1 MIENYQKQIT
11 DAIEYIKSQTN
22 LTPQYGLILGSGLGE
37 LAEEV
42 EGKVVIPYKDI
53 PHFMESTAPSHAG
66 NLVIGKLGGKEVMI
80 MQGRMHLYEGYEPK
94 ETVLPI
100 RVMQKMGIKTLIA
113 TCASGGLNRNYH
125 AGEFMLIKDH
135 INFMGA
141 NPLTGPNDNELGTR
155 FPVMFDCYTPD
166 LRELAKQCAMD
177 EKINLN
183 EGTYF
188 AIPGPVFFTRAELR
202 FAIQSG
208 GDAVGMSMV
217 QEVIAAAHAG
227 MKVLGIAN
235 ITDMALPDVEHHSTE
250 QEILATA
257 KRTGPTFR
265 KLIKSILVRIQ

>member
-1 MIENYQKQIT
+1 MNEDYKNKIT
-11 DAIEYIKSQTN
+11 EAIEYIKSQTTLN
-22 LTPQYGLILGSGLGE
+22 PQYGLILGSGLGE

-42 EGKVVIPYKDI
+42 EEKIVIPYKDI
-53 PHFMESTAPSHAG
+53 PNFLESTAPSHAG
-66 NLVIGKLGGKEVMI
+66 NLVIGKLGGKDVFV
-80 MQGRMHLYEGYEPK
+80 MQGRLHLYEGYDSK
-94 ETVLPI
+94 DITLPI

-113 TCASGGLNRNYH
+113 TCASGGLNRNFH

-141 NPLTGPNDNELGTR
+141 NPLTGANDNEMGTR

-166 LRELAKQCAMD
+166 LREIAKQVAID
-177 EKINLN
+177 EKIYLH

-217 QEVIAAAHAG
+217 QEVITATHAG

-250 QEILATA
+250 VEILATA

-265 KLIKSILVRIQ
+265 KLIKSILTRI